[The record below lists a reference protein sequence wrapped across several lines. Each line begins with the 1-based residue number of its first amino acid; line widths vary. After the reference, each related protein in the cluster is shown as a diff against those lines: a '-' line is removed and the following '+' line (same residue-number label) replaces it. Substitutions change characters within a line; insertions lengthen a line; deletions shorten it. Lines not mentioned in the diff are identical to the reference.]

1 MLYHVSAF
9 GVDFYVS
16 EENARYISGYAALF
30 NSEREPTMEE
40 FFWGWAFEEKF
51 LPYED

>member
-30 NSEREPTMEE
+30 NPEREPTMEE
-40 FFWGWAFEEKF
+40 AFWGWAFEEKF
-51 LPYED
+51 LPHED